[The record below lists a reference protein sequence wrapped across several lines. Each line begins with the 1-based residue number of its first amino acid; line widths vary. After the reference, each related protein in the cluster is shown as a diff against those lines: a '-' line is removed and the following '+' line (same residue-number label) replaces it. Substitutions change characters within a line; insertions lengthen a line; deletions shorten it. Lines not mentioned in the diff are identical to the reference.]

1 MAWLKEILSVI
12 TGNDVDIE
20 QVKTKIQSSTEGVSD
35 SEINA
40 YIDDLE
46 SRVAK
51 MIKELKTIYAKYNIQ
66 FSGFKSFD
74 LACNSLR
81 ASLKDGRDEAYNNLV
96 KLENTITT
104 EQKRH
109 LGLIK
114 MAVTKDG
121 KKVYD
126 QIMLDPKDKLIFNK
140 IFGSRDTN
148 GAQNDGAYQR
158 LWSETH
164 KLSEYIITRKNKV
177 YH

>member
-1 MAWLKEILSVI
+1 MSWLKDIMSVI
-12 TGNDVDIE
+12 TGNEVDVE
-20 QVKTKIQSSTEGVSD
+20 QVRTKIQSSTEGVSD
-35 SEINA
+35 EEIKA
-40 YIDDLE
+40 YIDDID
-46 SRVAK
+46 SRVK
-51 MIKELKTIYAKYNIQ
+51 RMVKDLKTVYAKYNIQ

-74 LACNSLR
+74 VACNSLST
-81 ASLKDGRDEAYNNLV
+81 SLKDGRDEAYNNLV
-96 KLENTITT
+96 KLESTITS

-126 QIMLDPKDKLIFNK
+126 QIMLDPGDKLVFNK

-148 GAQNDGAYQR
+148 GTQNDGTYQR
-158 LWSETH
+158 LWSEVH